1 MLQMCTLTNQY
12 LDMQY
17 LLKNNP
23 NLILG
28 ENLPLLEKNSWEYL
42 IFFFFYVCVY
52 IPKTINIKV

>member
-42 IFFFFYVCVY
+42 IFFFNVCVY